1 MIFKRKLLVLL
12 LTLLFPSEGR
22 VGMLNSWLHCAN
34 QVATKIYLSIK
45 IISKRQYLRTF
56 KPYSESCKI
65 SKIERFVGKRSIL
78 VVCQGSEYASEHRNL
93 LHYTFRSNYPVCI

>member
-34 QVATKIYLSIK
+34 QVATKIYLSMK

-93 LHYTFRSNYPVCI
+93 LHYTFHSNYPVGI